1 LGATNPR
8 SSRERTHFSP
18 DLDILGAGAPLAE
31 SALARAGD
39 VYATLRILPTIV

>member
-8 SSRERTHFSP
+8 SNRERTHFSP
-18 DLDILGAGAPLAE
+18 DLDVLGAGAPLAE

-39 VYATLRILPTIV
+39 VQATPPDLPTIV